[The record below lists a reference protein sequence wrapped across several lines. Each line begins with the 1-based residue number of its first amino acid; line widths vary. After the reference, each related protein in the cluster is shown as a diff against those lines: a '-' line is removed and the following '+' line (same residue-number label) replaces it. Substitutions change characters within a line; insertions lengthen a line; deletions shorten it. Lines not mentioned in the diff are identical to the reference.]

1 MPGPLGRAV
10 AQACA
15 ALLPQVGPACRA
27 GVEQISG
34 RLDIPLQL
42 AVAGR
47 IKSGKSTLVNAIIGR
62 RVAPTAVGEC
72 TRLVTRFQYGTV
84 DRIEIVHR
92 DGGRTSLPFTPAGAI
107 PDDPGMDLA
116 EISHLEVFLTSALL
130 SDITVIDTPGLG
142 SLDELSVARTRD
154 LLGAGHV
161 DRDDSGGA
169 REGAAE
175 PDVLDPVSRGA
186 VAGAEAVV
194 YVFTQLARADDKDV
208 LDSFRAAT
216 AGRDAGPINA
226 LAVLNKADTI
236 AADSV
241 GGAGGDVAVAAKL
254 VAAEQARVLRP
265 RVADVLPMMGLL
277 AETTETGGFTA
288 ADAEA
293 LRALAGMDEA
303 MFAAMVLS
311 ADLFLAL
318 DAPVDV
324 AARTRLVQ
332 LLDLYGIEL
341 AVSAVRSEPGLS
353 AGELRRRLVDAS
365 GLAELRKR
373 LSEVFAARADG
384 IKAGAAL
391 ASLAAL
397 GRVVDP
403 ADRAR
408 IHDAIEGL
416 LQRPETHQLRMLEVL
431 TLLTT
436 GAVQLPGELTE
447 EVLALGGSGRPDVQL
462 RSPGADLA
470 ALKQAALERAGWW
483 RGFASFGSTPA
494 QSRVA
499 QVVHRTYFLLW
510 QDLQRTG

>member
-10 AQACA
+10 ADACD
-15 ALLPQVGPACRA
+15 ALQRQVGPACRA
-27 GVEQISG
+27 GVEQIRG

-47 IKSGKSTLVNAIIGR
+47 IKAGKSTLVNAIIGR
-62 RVAPTAVGEC
+62 RVAPTDVGEC

-84 DRIEIVHR
+84 DRIEVVHR
-92 DGGRTSLPFTPAGAI
+92 DGTRTGLPFTPSGAI
-107 PDDPGMDLA
+107 PDDPGFELA
-116 EISHLEVFLTSALL
+116 ELSHLEVHLTSSLL
-130 SDITVIDTPGLG
+130 TDITVIDTPGLG

-154 LLGAGHV
+154 LLGAG
-161 DRDDSGGA
+161 GA
-169 REGAAE
+169 DLPSD
-175 PDVLDPVSRGA
+175 PDLLDPVSRGA

-194 YVFTQLARADDKDV
+194 YVFTQLARADDQAV

-241 GGAGGDVAVAAKL
+241 GGAAGDVALAARL

-277 AETTETGGFTA
+277 AETTETGAFTA
-288 ADAEA
+288 GDAEA
-293 LRALAGMDEA
+293 LRTLAGMDEA
-303 MFAAMVLS
+303 MFTAMVLS
-311 ADLFLAL
+311 ADLFLAM

-324 AARTRLVQ
+324 AARTRLLQ

-341 AVSAVRSEPGLS
+341 AVTAIRSSPGLS

-397 GRVVDP
+397 GRVVEP
-403 ADRAR
+403 ADRQR
-408 IHDAIEGL
+408 IHDAIEAL

-436 GAVQLPGELTE
+436 GAVQLPNDLSE
-447 EVLALGGSGRPDVQL
+447 EVLALGGSGRPEAQL
-462 RSPGADLA
+462 RLAGADLA
-470 ALKQAALERAGWW
+470 TLKQTALDRAGWW

-510 QDLQRTG
+510 QELQRAG